1 MLNYGEAL
9 ANCLRMSLSEE
20 IRRQE
25 SASPSS
31 TSTSNVPTEG
41 DSEAARTSSGRSV
54 ERTASGSPEEF
65 RATGTSPAHATH
77 EGHSRGMP
85 NIYLRYFGV

>member
-20 IRRQE
+20 I
-25 SASPSS
+25 ASPSS

-65 RATGTSPAHATH
+65 RATGTSPAHATR

-85 NIYLRYFGV
+85 SIFLR